1 MLDNVKQLISSI
13 PDIPFSQ
20 YYQQYIN
27 DIQDQS
33 LGFEVD
39 DLNKADILSL
49 DRLITKLYKEMMFKN
64 KP

>member
-1 MLDNVKQLISSI
+1 MLDTVKQLISST

>member
-1 MLDNVKQLISSI
+1 MLDNIKQLISST

-33 LGFEVD
+33 LGYEVE
-39 DLNKADILSL
+39 DLNKADLLSL
-49 DRLITKLYKEMMFKN
+49 DRLINKLYKEMRK
-64 KP
+64 